1 MSGKIFDLTPES
13 VPNTLARRP
22 ASARRS
28 GAWDAEAVRVE
39 RQRVLRR
46 EAMGAAMVAEQDG
59 DGCAAP
65 IPSFLHRNVGP
76 EEWAAAVR
84 RATEDREYARV
95 WLARRHAEQDAAAA
109 MLQAQAEVGR
119 EGGALSPALSG
130 RIQAKRG
137 GGQPLEATVRRG
149 MEGVFQVNFG
159 HVRIH
164 ADPEAD
170 ALNQGVAA
178 IAFTVGADIFFRAGA
193 YQPHSA
199 AGQHLL
205 AHELTH
211 VVQQRTSSLGSSGG
225 GGNAGGTMTVG
236 AADDRHEQ
244 EAEATAHRVT
254 AALQRR
260 ALLSQAAT
268 PGAGLA
274 RRHDPT
280 MTLTPA
286 AQGVRR
292 APLPGTDPPVF
303 PVSFPAIVYY
313 PGGANIHTHPA
324 VGSPVVALLPSLTTK
339 VVVIGKTTTSNQAGG
354 TPDWY
359 EVRVSAGPH
368 AGKVGFLQS
377 FRIDSRWPTGDP
389 DPTLYVIQPGDTALG
404 LAARFYGLAGS
415 AHPETNADL
424 RRYVEVLVRVNQRNA
439 YWIEHGNDG
448 DPLNWMRAQVRATYA
463 MWVPSRA
470 WAGTAAGAVPNPSL
484 TGGAWAAVHQQLQAH
499 GWGEVNILQAV
510 SLFAQDVAVVGDR
523 AVGALRHAIV
533 VSGTLLGEVTA
544 ETARAVLPVLQDLAS
559 AAVAPAVLMARLG
572 ALAARKLADVPAALL
587 TLLERKAHEL
597 LASLLGAPVLARL
610 GGAVQAILKDPGT
623 FIGNL
628 VAALNAGV
636 GHLIDHVA
644 HHFGEDALGWL
655 IGKLGAGIPI
665 PRSLALADL
674 LPTVQDLLG
683 LTRAH
688 LRDLVVQR
696 IVRTQRISAQQAG
709 QLVDKAGNLVARLDS
724 LAHKAW
730 GALTGGQAPR
740 LVQQLVDGVRDGL
753 RDWLWGQM
761 ITLGLKVLVELSTPL
776 VGEVIALIQA
786 VYAAVQTF
794 LQYEGTLKE
803 VFGTIVGTFADL
815 AEHKDAATA
824 TRIGQGVIG
833 PTLVRLIV
841 PALDFLAGLFGIG
854 KIADGVQKALQAV
867 RSKVEKAL
875 TPLIAALA
883 DAVRGVAGAK
893 PTPRQSQGH
902 PGESASDYPSLAF
915 EVDGDHHRLWV
926 EPGPVHPQIMIAIDS
941 QIMFQTN
948 SLRGERQC
956 RLEIPILY
964 LKRYSIPT
972 PIETFLQ
979 AARNSSFTNR
989 PGKVVNVARADGVV
1003 AEMKVTIGEIRLLRR
1018 QGKDTQGVKA
1028 RLTTQQAQLAMLLK
1042 RVLSGVDAN
1051 IFQDNEKYML
1061 EGFVAEYS
1069 KMPMMNRD
1077 DMTPD
1082 HQPQAEML
1090 KHVAELTV
1098 LGAHGTVQLFAGRAI
1113 VRVVRGSHVDGG
1125 LAINLHENRHFAG
1138 RTYGRV
1144 PNRAL
1149 VDAAV
1154 AAHPHDP
1161 DAQRAT
1167 AIDVLKSELAAD
1179 VAQMRQVAHRPNSD
1193 PIWGDIQGQTRDDV
1207 INAVRSQILNG
1218 EKEMAAQ
1225 KLDRLKDP

>member
-1 MSGKIFDLTPES
+1 MGGIATAIGRQ
-13 VPNTLARRP
+13 VP
-22 ASARRS
+22 
-28 GAWDAEAVRVE
+28 
-39 RQRVLRR
+39 
-46 EAMGAAMVAEQDG
+46 
-59 DGCAAP
+59 
-65 IPSFLHRNVGP
+65 
-76 EEWAAAVR
+76 
-84 RATEDREYARV
+84 
-95 WLARRHAEQDAAAA
+95 
-109 MLQAQAEVGR
+109 
-119 EGGALSPALSG
+119 SPA
-130 RIQAKRG
+130 
-137 GGQPLEATVRRG
+137 
-149 MEGVFQVNFG
+149 GVFNDDG
-159 HVRIH
+159 IH
-164 ADPEAD
+164 LYA
-170 ALNQGVAA
+170 
-178 IAFTVGADIFFRAGA
+178 
-193 YQPHSA
+193 QPS
-199 AGQHLL
+199 
-205 AHELTH
+205 
-211 VVQQRTSSLGSSGG
+211 
-225 GGNAGGTMTVG
+225 
-236 AADDRHEQ
+236 
-244 EAEATAHRVT
+244 TAPT
-254 AALQRR
+254 Q
-260 ALLSQAAT
+260 ALLLPWNT
-268 PGAGLA
+268 
-274 RRHDPT
+274 
-280 MTLTPA
+280 TLT
-286 AQGVRR
+286 
-292 APLPGTDPPVF
+292 
-303 PVSFPAIVYY
+303 
-313 PGGANIHTHPA
+313 
-324 VGSPVVALLPSLTTK
+324 
-339 VVVIGKTTTSNQAGG
+339 
-354 TPDWY
+354 
-359 EVRVSAGPH
+359 
-368 AGKVGFLQS
+368 
-377 FRIDSRWPTGDP
+377 
-389 DPTLYVIQPGDTALG
+389 
-404 LAARFYGLAGS
+404 
-415 AHPETNADL
+415 
-424 RRYVEVLVRVNQRNA
+424 
-439 YWIEHGNDG
+439 
-448 DPLNWMRAQVRATYA
+448 
-463 MWVPSRA
+463 
-470 WAGTAAGAVPNPSL
+470 
-484 TGGAWAAVHQQLQAH
+484 
-499 GWGEVNILQAV
+499 
-510 SLFAQDVAVVGDR
+510 
-523 AVGALRHAIV
+523 
-533 VSGTLLGEVTA
+533 
-544 ETARAVLPVLQDLAS
+544 
-559 AAVAPAVLMARLG
+559 
-572 ALAARKLADVPAALL
+572 
-587 TLLERKAHEL
+587 
-597 LASLLGAPVLARL
+597 
-610 GGAVQAILKDPGT
+610 
-623 FIGNL
+623 
-628 VAALNAGV
+628 
-636 GHLIDHVA
+636 
-644 HHFGEDALGWL
+644 
-655 IGKLGAGIPI
+655 
-665 PRSLALADL
+665 
-674 LPTVQDLLG
+674 
-683 LTRAH
+683 
-688 LRDLVVQR
+688 VVQR
-696 IVRTQRISAQQAG
+696 IVHTQRVSAQQAG

-753 RDWLWGQM
+753 RDWLWGQL

-815 AEHKDAATA
+815 AEHKDVATA

-926 EPGPVHPQIMIAIDS
+926 EPGPVHPQIMIA
-941 QIMFQTN
+941 
-948 SLRGERQC
+948 
-956 RLEIPILY
+956 
-964 LKRYSIPT
+964 SIPT